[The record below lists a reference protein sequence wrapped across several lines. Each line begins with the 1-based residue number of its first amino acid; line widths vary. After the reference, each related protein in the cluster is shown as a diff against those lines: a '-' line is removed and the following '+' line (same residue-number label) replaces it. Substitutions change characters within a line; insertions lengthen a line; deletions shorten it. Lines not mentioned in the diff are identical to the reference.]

1 MFTVTHNHSL
11 LYWQAFRYPHQGTG
25 KPRSRTLQL
34 YSEILPVRSKTR
46 ARQPLDTIARS
57 SAPRARVEEPQSG
70 SQSKGPRS
78 PPDAERSA
86 KPLRSPTPE
95 CWGTTLLH
103 PAAAAQTHPP
113 RRRPASPP
121 RLPPKARGS
130 PARCK
135 VGELHPALPSPS
147 ASLPPASA

>member
-1 MFTVTHNHSL
+1 MAGLKVT
-11 LYWQAFRYPHQGTG
+11 AFRYPHQGTG

-95 CWGTTLLH
+95 CW
-103 PAAAAQTHPP
+103 
-113 RRRPASPP
+113 
-121 RLPPKARGS
+121 
-130 PARCK
+130 
-135 VGELHPALPSPS
+135 
-147 ASLPPASA
+147 